1 MSGQNSGSDPRSQ
14 KAMDHTDLRI
24 LKLLVEDPRR
34 SGRALA
40 KEIGLSPSAVTER
53 INQLEERGIITGYTT
68 TVNMARL
75 ERPMTAYVG
84 MTLELG
90 PEHQERS
97 RKLTE
102 IPEVESVVLTTGEF
116 DVLLKIRVRDID
128 HLNEV
133 LFRKLI
139 EGSVGLVKSHSM
151 LSLQTFDHPNYVA
164 NVIDTLME

>member
-1 MSGQNSGSDPRSQ
+1 MSTQHSSSDQRSPRPLDQ
-14 KAMDHTDLRI
+14 TDLRI
-24 LKLLVEDPRR
+24 LKLLVDDPRR

-40 KEIGLSPSAVTER
+40 KEVGLSPSAVTER
-53 INQLEERGIITGYTT
+53 INQLEERGVITGYTA
-68 TVNMARL
+68 TVDMSKL

-97 RKLTE
+97 RQLTE
-102 IPEVESVVLTTGEF
+102 IPEVETVILTTGEF
-116 DVLLKIRVRDID
+116 DVLLKIKVRDIE

-139 EGSVGLVKSHSM
+139 EGGVGLVNSHSM
-151 LSLQTFDHPNYVA
+151 LSLQTYDQPNYVS

>member
-1 MSGQNSGSDPRSQ
+1 MAAQQSGSEQRTPR
-14 KAMDHTDLRI
+14 AMDQTDLRI

-53 INQLEERGIITGYTT
+53 ISQLEERGVITGYAAM
-68 TVNMARL
+68 VDLSKL
-75 ERPMTAYVG
+75 ERPMTAFVG

-97 RKLTE
+97 RRFMD
-102 IPEVESVVLTTGEF
+102 IPEVETVVLTTGEF
-116 DVLLKIRVRDID
+116 DVLLKINVRDIE

-139 EGSVGLVKSHSM
+139 EGGVGLVKSHSM
-151 LSLQTFDHPNYVA
+151 LSLQSFGQPNYVS